1 MESTTDHGKRWY
13 ALRVKSRFEKTV
25 SRNLKAK
32 GYEEFLPL
40 ALHRRR
46 WSDRVKEISTA
57 LFPGYVFCRFDPVN
71 RLPILQIPGV
81 TAVAGPGKTFM
92 PVDDRELDNVR
103 ALLKSGIHCQPWPF
117 VTIGETVS
125 VERGSLSGLEGIVTK
140 VKNEFRLVISV
151 SLLQRSVAV
160 EIDRDDV
167 RPVANPRKGIEATRV
182 LAGSSLERRIVAQT
196 KGC

>member
-1 MESTTDHGKRWY
+1 
-13 ALRVKSRFEKTV
+13 
-25 SRNLKAK
+25 
-32 GYEEFLPL
+32 
-40 ALHRRR
+40 
-46 WSDRVKEISTA
+46 
-57 LFPGYVFCRFDPVN
+57 
-71 RLPILQIPGV
+71 
-81 TAVAGPGKTFM
+81 
-92 PVDDRELDNVR
+92 
-103 ALLKSGIHCQPWPF
+103 
-117 VTIGETVS
+117 VS